1 MEIKILIEAP
11 ELAAAVN
18 NLATAVSNF
27 GEIKVQPVINA
38 ADVTDKAVKQTRR
51 RKSDKSAAEEVPAQ
65 VEAPGVQTP
74 DAPATAPVEPPHT
87 VPGPA
92 PVPPLTPASEAPV
105 APVAQQPVA
114 PIPAPVAQAPVV
126 QQPVAPAPAPVANP
140 IPAPVANPIP
150 APVANPIPAVQ
161 QSVTAA
167 PVTSVSQTVPPVT
180 TGSPVTEQPQPRQY
194 TMQDI
199 AKVGAALLDKGMMPQ
214 LSAILNEMG
223 VMAIPQL
230 RPEQYPVVAE
240 KLIAL
245 GGKFD

>member
-38 ADVTDKAVKQTRR
+38 TDATDKAVKQTRR

-74 DAPATAPVEPPHT
+74 DAPATAPIEPPHT

-126 QQPVAPAPAPVANP
+126 QQSVAPA
-140 IPAPVANPIP
+140 P

-180 TGSPVTEQPQPRQY
+180 TGSPATEQPQPRQY

>member
-114 PIPAPVAQAPVV
+114 PIHAPVAQAPVV

-140 IPAPVANPIP
+140 IPAPVT
-150 APVANPIPAVQ
+150 NPIPAVQ

>member
-74 DAPATAPVEPPHT
+74 DAPTTAPVEPPHT

-126 QQPVAPAPAPVANP
+126 QQPVAPA
-140 IPAPVANPIP
+140 PAPVANPIP

>member
-27 GEIKVQPVINA
+27 GEIKVQSVINT
-38 ADVTDKAVKQTRR
+38 ADATDKAVKQTRR

-105 APVAQQPVA
+105 APA
-114 PIPAPVAQAPVV
+114 
-126 QQPVAPAPAPVANP
+126 
-140 IPAPVANPIP
+140 P

-180 TGSPVTEQPQPRQY
+180 TGSPATEQPQPRQY

>member
-18 NLATAVSNF
+18 NLATAVSTF

-38 ADVTDKAVKQTRR
+38 ADVADKVVKQTRR
-51 RKSDKSAAEEVPAQ
+51 RKSDKPAAEEVPAQ
-65 VEAPGVQTP
+65 VEAPGVQNT
-74 DAPATAPVEPPHT
+74 DTPATAPVEPPHT

-92 PVPPLTPASEAPV
+92 PVPPLTPASEIPV

-140 IPAPVANPIP
+140 IPA
-150 APVANPIPAVQ
+150 VQ
-161 QSVTAA
+161 QSVTAV
-167 PVTSVSQTVPPVT
+167 PVTSVSQTIPPAT
-180 TGSPVTEQPQPRQY
+180 TGSPATEQPQPRQY

>member
-65 VEAPGVQTP
+65 VEASGVQTP
-74 DAPATAPVEPPHT
+74 DAPATAPVEPLHT

-126 QQPVAPAPAPVANP
+126 QQPVAPA
-140 IPAPVANPIP
+140 P

>member
-51 RKSDKSAAEEVPAQ
+51 RKSDKSAAEEVPAR

-105 APVAQQPVA
+105 APV
-114 PIPAPVAQAPVV
+114 V
-126 QQPVAPAPAPVANP
+126 QQPVAPA
-140 IPAPVANPIP
+140 P

>member
-38 ADVTDKAVKQTRR
+38 TDATDKAVKQTRR

-114 PIPAPVAQAPVV
+114 PILAPVAQAPVV
-126 QQPVAPAPAPVANP
+126 QQPVAPA
-140 IPAPVANPIP
+140 P

>member
-38 ADVTDKAVKQTRR
+38 ADATDKAVKQTRR

-140 IPAPVANPIP
+140 IPA
-150 APVANPIPAVQ
+150 VQ

-180 TGSPVTEQPQPRQY
+180 TGSPATEQPQPRQY

>member
-140 IPAPVANPIP
+140 IPA
-150 APVANPIPAVQ
+150 VQ

-245 GGKFD
+245 GGKFE

>member
-27 GEIKVQPVINA
+27 GEIKVQPIINA

-65 VEAPGVQTP
+65 VEAPGVQAP
-74 DAPATAPVEPPHT
+74 DAPATASVEPPHT

-114 PIPAPVAQAPVV
+114 PIPAPVAQ
-126 QQPVAPAPAPVANP
+126 
-140 IPAPVANPIP
+140 

>member
-51 RKSDKSAAEEVPAQ
+51 RKSDKSAAEEVPAH
-65 VEAPGVQTP
+65 VDAPGVQTP

-126 QQPVAPAPAPVANP
+126 QQPVAPA
-140 IPAPVANPIP
+140 P

>member
-38 ADVTDKAVKQTRR
+38 ADVADKAVKQTRR

-74 DAPATAPVEPPHT
+74 DTPATAPVEPPHT

-140 IPAPVANPIP
+140 IPA
-150 APVANPIPAVQ
+150 VQ

-167 PVTSVSQTVPPVT
+167 LVTSVSQTVPPVT
-180 TGSPVTEQPQPRQY
+180 MGSPVTEQPQPRQY

>member
-105 APVAQQPVA
+105 APVAQQSVA

-126 QQPVAPAPAPVANP
+126 QQSVAPA
-140 IPAPVANPIP
+140 P

-180 TGSPVTEQPQPRQY
+180 TGSPATEQPQPRQY

-230 RPEQYPVVAE
+230 RPEQYPAVAE

>member
-27 GEIKVQPVINA
+27 GEIKVQPIINA

-65 VEAPGVQTP
+65 VEAPGVQAP
-74 DAPATAPVEPPHT
+74 DAPATASVEPPHT
-87 VPGPA
+87 VPSPA

-126 QQPVAPAPAPVANP
+126 QQPVAPA
-140 IPAPVANPIP
+140 P

-230 RPEQYPVVAE
+230 RPEQYLS
-240 KLIAL
+240 LIHI
-245 GGKFD
+245 

>member
-27 GEIKVQPVINA
+27 GEIKVQPVINT
-38 ADVTDKAVKQTRR
+38 ADVADKAVKQTRR

-92 PVPPLTPASEAPV
+92 PVPPLTPASGAPV
-105 APVAQQPVA
+105 APVAQQTVA

-140 IPAPVANPIP
+140 IPAVQSPLTVAP
-150 APVANPIPAVQ
+150 
-161 QSVTAA
+161 TAA
-167 PVTSVSQTVPPVT
+167 APQNVPPVT
-180 TGSPVTEQPQPRQY
+180 TVAPATEQPQPRQY

>member
-38 ADVTDKAVKQTRR
+38 ADATDKAVKQTRR

-105 APVAQQPVA
+105 ALVAQQPVA

-140 IPAPVANPIP
+140 IPA
-150 APVANPIPAVQ
+150 VQ

-180 TGSPVTEQPQPRQY
+180 TGSPATEQPQPQPRQY

>member
-74 DAPATAPVEPPHT
+74 DAPATAPVEPPHI

-105 APVAQQPVA
+105 APVAQQPVS

-126 QQPVAPAPAPVANP
+126 QQPVAPA
-140 IPAPVANPIP
+140 P

>member
-38 ADVTDKAVKQTRR
+38 ADVADKAVKQARR
-51 RKSDKSAAEEVPAQ
+51 RKSDKPAAEDVPAQ
-65 VEAPGVQTP
+65 VEAPGVQNP
-74 DAPATAPVEPPHT
+74 DTPATAPVEPPHT

-92 PVPPLTPASEAPV
+92 PVPPLTPASEIPV

-126 QQPVAPAPAPVANP
+126 QQPAAPA
-140 IPAPVANPIP
+140 P

-167 PVTSVSQTVPPVT
+167 PVTSVSQTIPPVI
-180 TGSPVTEQPQPRQY
+180 TGSPATEQLQPRQY

>member
-38 ADVTDKAVKQTRR
+38 ADVADKAVKQTRR
-51 RKSDKSAAEEVPAQ
+51 RKSDKPAAEDVPAQ
-65 VEAPGVQTP
+65 VEAPGVQNPDTP
-74 DAPATAPVEPPHT
+74 AMAPVEPPHT

-92 PVPPLTPASEAPV
+92 PVPPLTPASEIPV

-126 QQPVAPAPAPVANP
+126 QQPAAPAPA
-140 IPAPVANPIP
+140 P

-167 PVTSVSQTVPPVT
+167 PVTSVSQTIPPAT
-180 TGSPVTEQPQPRQY
+180 TGSPATEQPQPRQY

>member
-38 ADVTDKAVKQTRR
+38 ADVADKAVKQTRR
-51 RKSDKSAAEEVPAQ
+51 RKSDKPVAEEVPAQ
-65 VEAPGVQTP
+65 VEAPGVQNP
-74 DAPATAPVEPPHT
+74 DTPATASVEPPHT
-87 VPGPA
+87 VLGPA

-105 APVAQQPVA
+105 APVAQQPMA

-126 QQPVAPAPAPVANP
+126 QQPAAPA
-140 IPAPVANPIP
+140 P

-167 PVTSVSQTVPPVT
+167 PVTSVSQTIPPAT
-180 TGSPVTEQPQPRQY
+180 TGSPATEQPQPRQY

>member
-27 GEIKVQPVINA
+27 GEIKVQPIINA
-38 ADVTDKAVKQTRR
+38 ADVTDKAAKQTRR

-65 VEAPGVQTP
+65 VEAPGVQAP
-74 DAPATAPVEPPHT
+74 DAPATASVEPPHT

-92 PVPPLTPASEAPV
+92 PVPPLTPASEAPA

-126 QQPVAPAPAPVANP
+126 QQPVAPA
-140 IPAPVANPIP
+140 P

>member
-27 GEIKVQPVINA
+27 GEIKVQPVINT
-38 ADVTDKAVKQTRR
+38 ADVADKAVKQTRR
-51 RKSDKSAAEEVPAQ
+51 RKNDKPAAEEVPAQ
-65 VEAPGVQTP
+65 VEAPGVQNP
-74 DAPATAPVEPPHT
+74 DAPAAAPVEPLHT

-92 PVPPLTPASEAPV
+92 PVPPLTPASEATV

-126 QQPVAPAPAPVANP
+126 QQPVAPAPALVANP
-140 IPAPVANPIP
+140 IPP
-150 APVANPIPAVQ
+150 VQ

-180 TGSPVTEQPQPRQY
+180 TGFPATEQPQPRQY

-245 GGKFD
+245 GGKFE

>member
-38 ADVTDKAVKQTRR
+38 ADVADKAVKQTRR
-51 RKSDKSAAEEVPAQ
+51 RKSDKPAAEDVPAQ
-65 VEAPGVQTP
+65 VEAPGVQNP
-74 DAPATAPVEPPHT
+74 DTPATAPVEPPHT

-92 PVPPLTPASEAPV
+92 PVPPLTPASEIPV

-114 PIPAPVAQAPVV
+114 PILAPVAQAPVV
-126 QQPVAPAPAPVANP
+126 QQPAAPAPA
-140 IPAPVANPIP
+140 P

-167 PVTSVSQTVPPVT
+167 PVTSVSQTIPPAT
-180 TGSPVTEQPQPRQY
+180 TGSPATEQPQPRQY

>member
-27 GEIKVQPVINA
+27 GEIKVQPVINT
-38 ADVTDKAVKQTRR
+38 ADVADKVVKQTRR
-51 RKSDKSAAEEVPAQ
+51 RKSDKPAAEEVPAQ
-65 VEAPGVQTP
+65 VEAPGVQNP

-92 PVPPLTPASEAPV
+92 PVPPLTPASEATV

-126 QQPVAPAPAPVANP
+126 QQPVAPA
-140 IPAPVANPIP
+140 P

>member
-38 ADVTDKAVKQTRR
+38 ADVADKAVKQTRR
-51 RKSDKSAAEEVPAQ
+51 RKSDKPAAEDVPAQ
-65 VEAPGVQTP
+65 VEAPGVQNP
-74 DAPATAPVEPPHT
+74 DTPATAPVEPPHT

-92 PVPPLTPASEAPV
+92 PVPPLTPASEIPV

-126 QQPVAPAPAPVANP
+126 QQPAAPAPAPVANP
-140 IPAPVANPIP
+140 IPAVQPPLTVAP
-150 APVANPIPAVQ
+150 
-161 QSVTAA
+161 TAA
-167 PVTSVSQTVPPVT
+167 APQNVPPVT
-180 TGSPVTEQPQPRQY
+180 TVAPATEQPQPRQY

>member
-51 RKSDKSAAEEVPAQ
+51 RKSDKSAAEEVPVQ

-105 APVAQQPVA
+105 APVAQQPAA

-126 QQPVAPAPAPVANP
+126 QQPVVPA
-140 IPAPVANPIP
+140 P

>member
-114 PIPAPVAQAPVV
+114 NPIPAPVAQAPVV
-126 QQPVAPAPAPVANP
+126 QQPVAPA
-140 IPAPVANPIP
+140 P

>member
-38 ADVTDKAVKQTRR
+38 ADATDKAVKQTRR

-65 VEAPGVQTP
+65 VDAPGVQTP

-105 APVAQQPVA
+105 APVAQQPMA

-126 QQPVAPAPAPVANP
+126 QQSVAPAPAPVANP
-140 IPAPVANPIP
+140 IPAVQPPLTVAP
-150 APVANPIPAVQ
+150 
-161 QSVTAA
+161 TAA
-167 PVTSVSQTVPPVT
+167 APQNVPPVT
-180 TGSPVTEQPQPRQY
+180 TVAPATEQPQLRQY

>member
-38 ADVTDKAVKQTRR
+38 VDVTDKAVKQTRR

-105 APVAQQPVA
+105 APVVQQPVA

-126 QQPVAPAPAPVANP
+126 QQPVAPAPAL
-140 IPAPVANPIP
+140 
-150 APVANPIPAVQ
+150 VANPIPAVQ

-180 TGSPVTEQPQPRQY
+180 TGSPATEQPQPRQY

-230 RPEQYPVVAE
+230 RPEQYPVVAA

-245 GGKFD
+245 GGKFE

>member
-38 ADVTDKAVKQTRR
+38 ADATDKAVKQTRR

-114 PIPAPVAQAPVV
+114 PIPAPVAQAPIV
-126 QQPVAPAPAPVANP
+126 QQPVAPA
-140 IPAPVANPIP
+140 P

>member
-140 IPAPVANPIP
+140 IPA
-150 APVANPIPAVQ
+150 VQ

-167 PVTSVSQTVPPVT
+167 PVTSVSRTVP
-180 TGSPVTEQPQPRQY
+180 PVTEQPQPRQY

>member
-65 VEAPGVQTP
+65 VEASGVQTP
-74 DAPATAPVEPPHT
+74 VEPLHT

-126 QQPVAPAPAPVANP
+126 QQPVAPA
-140 IPAPVANPIP
+140 P

>member
-38 ADVTDKAVKQTRR
+38 ADVADKAVKQTRR

-65 VEAPGVQTP
+65 VEAPVVQQP
-74 DAPATAPVEPPHT
+74 AAPAPAPVEPPHT

-92 PVPPLTPASEAPV
+92 PVPPLTPASEIPV

-140 IPAPVANPIP
+140 IPAVQPPLTVAPI
-150 APVANPIPAVQ
+150 A
-161 QSVTAA
+161 AA
-167 PVTSVSQTVPPVT
+167 PQNVPPVT
-180 TGSPVTEQPQPRQY
+180 TVAPVTEQPQPRQY

>member
-65 VEAPGVQTP
+65 VEAPCVQTP

-126 QQPVAPAPAPVANP
+126 QQPVAPA
-140 IPAPVANPIP
+140 P

>member
-38 ADVTDKAVKQTRR
+38 ADATDKAVKQPRR

-92 PVPPLTPASEAPV
+92 PVPPLTPASDAPV

-140 IPAPVANPIP
+140 IPA
-150 APVANPIPAVQ
+150 VQ
-161 QSVTAA
+161 QSVTVA
-167 PVTSVSQTVPPVT
+167 PVTAVSQTVPPVT
-180 TGSPVTEQPQPRQY
+180 TGSPATEQPQPRQY

>member
-38 ADVTDKAVKQTRR
+38 ADATDKAVKQTRR

-65 VEAPGVQTP
+65 VEAPGVQAP
-74 DAPATAPVEPPHT
+74 DAPATASVEPPHT

-92 PVPPLTPASEAPV
+92 PVPPLTLASEAPV
-105 APVAQQPVA
+105 APVVQQPVA

-126 QQPVAPAPAPVANP
+126 QQPVAPA
-140 IPAPVANPIP
+140 P

-180 TGSPVTEQPQPRQY
+180 TGSPVTEQLQPRQY

>member
-11 ELAAAVN
+11 ELAVAVN

-140 IPAPVANPIP
+140 IPA
-150 APVANPIPAVQ
+150 VQ

-167 PVTSVSQTVPPVT
+167 PVTSVSQTVPLLLRVP
-180 TGSPVTEQPQPRQY
+180 PVTEQPQPRQY

>member
-65 VEAPGVQTP
+65 VEASGVQTP
-74 DAPATAPVEPPHT
+74 DAPATAPVEPLHT

-150 APVANPIPAVQ
+150 AVQ

-180 TGSPVTEQPQPRQY
+180 TGSPATEQPQPRQY